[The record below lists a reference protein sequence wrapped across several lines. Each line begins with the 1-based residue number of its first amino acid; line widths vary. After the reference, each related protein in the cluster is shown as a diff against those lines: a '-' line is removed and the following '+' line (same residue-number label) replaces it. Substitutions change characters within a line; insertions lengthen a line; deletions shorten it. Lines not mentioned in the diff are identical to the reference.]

1 MRDDSADTLAGFVV
15 MAIVYLLFGVFILAF
30 KYPKVMIPLL
40 VIGGALLAI
49 MASQ

>member
-15 MAIVYLLFGVFILAF
+15 MAIVYILFGIVTLAF
-30 KYPKVMIPLL
+30 KYPKVMIPFL
-40 VIGGALLAI
+40 VIGGALLVT